1 MLHRVLFAF
10 ALGCSSKGKRVNL
23 LLEMRAILFA
33 FLLLMLTVSS
43 SISDE
48 DVPGKIR
55 ALETELS
62 RIQGESADIPAEE
75 INRASHWIDDAKSSF
90 SSGDSE
96 RANLILQKASYEI
109 EFLNALAK
117 EFKSKKEIDEMKE
130 FLQKIRNQ
138 TEEIKTT
145 DGQIIEEINNL
156 EQK

>member
-1 MLHRVLFAF
+1 
-10 ALGCSSKGKRVNL
+10 
-23 LLEMRAILFA
+23 MRAILFA
-33 FLLLMLTVSS
+33 VLLLMFVVSPS
-43 SISDE
+43 PSDE

-75 INRASHWIDDAKSSF
+75 INKASHWIEDAKSSF

-96 RANLILQKASYEI
+96 RSNLILQKASYQI

-138 TEEIKTT
+138 IEEIKAT
-145 DGQIIEEINNL
+145 DAQIIEEINKL